1 VITDKE
7 LEELWDKHMLKTGCS
22 IMKVSAVTNDL
33 PIGHLI
39 TDDDMVEF
47 RKNIN
52 LILMVKK
59 HIDVNL
65 LKPLQMKDDVFI
77 TNVINLTTADETF
90 KKHKN
95 DIMSGIYI
103 IFASDTSNYK
113 NDMPSNIRKGFATMN
128 SVISI
133 WFLILN
139 YFALYSSLIHIGYMS
154 LRVTVHENNIIITS
168 DVRHTESIKGEIKRL
183 TKYLKKYFV
192 KDTVFKIIIKG

>member
-1 VITDKE
+1 MITNKE
-7 LEELWDKHMLKTGCS
+7 LEEKYTLKTGYS
-22 IMKVSAVTNDL
+22 ITKVSAVTNDL

-52 LILMVKK
+52 LILMIKK
-59 HIDVNL
+59 HINVNL
-65 LKPLQMKDDVFI
+65 LKPLQMKDDEFI
-77 TNVINLTTADETF
+77 MRVIDLTTADKTF
-90 KKHKN
+90 KGHKN
-95 DIMSGIYI
+95 DIMSAIYI

-113 NDMPSNIRKGFATMN
+113 NDMHSNIRKDFATMN

-139 YFALYSSLIHIGYMS
+139 YFALYNNLIHIGFMS

-168 DVRHTESIKGEIKRL
+168 DVWYAESIKGEIKRL

-192 KDTVFKIIIKG
+192 KDTVFKIIFKG